1 MLSCWCNRQTTHFH
15 FVVFHELKAQ
25 WVLVVQHF
33 CHFTALSLSCR
44 FSNLTAKWPKIVIM
58 KFYVYFMFMFIYVY
72 RFLYVWVI
80 QRVHIRLVSAWQTE
94 DAWERLLVRS
104 VDAVRPSVISETL
117 ALGRCL
123 TDVFPTP
130 IPNKPPSAPHTTSFH
145 LCAQCVCILFLWGH
159 RGVWQCS
166 SHAAK
171 CEKCDWPTFGYYGY
185 QRPYIAEWRVWKL
198 AKNRSLILTHE
209 EGRRSWCVYTLN
221 YILDDGLKHHDSFP
235 LFLYHL

>member
-1 MLSCWCNRQTTHFH
+1 MAQNCNY
-15 FVVFHELKAQ
+15 E
-25 WVLVVQHF
+25 VL
-33 CHFTALSLSCR
+33 CL
-44 FSNLTAKWPKIVIM
+44 
-58 KFYVYFMFMFIYVY
+58 FYVHVY
-72 RFLYVWVI
+72 
-80 QRVHIRLVSAWQTE
+80 IRLQISICLSDPESTHTSCVGLTN
-94 DAWERLLVRS
+94 RRCVGKT
-104 VDAVRPSVISETL
+104 VRPSVISETL